1 MVRAIRRRLAERSDE
16 GVTLVE
22 LLVYSV
28 LLVGM
33 MTLVGTI
40 LINTMWTNHHI
51 LRLNEAS
58 NHSQSQLEAIALA
71 VRNASDVEVRDSG
84 NLLLV
89 KRRSTLESTVPTA
102 GVCSGWYFNP
112 ATGNLHAAH
121 DPATDS
127 PTGRTAAAAT
137 SPSAASNWP
146 VMIEGVA
153 ALDGPQVFTQTSDG
167 VQIGMAVDTSRD
179 RKSVEFQTEATIR
192 AKSTLPGACW

>member
-58 NHSQSQLEAIALA
+58 NHSQSQLEAMALA
-71 VRNASDVEVRDSG
+71 VRNASEVEVLDGG
-84 NLLLV
+84 NLLIV
-89 KRRSTLESTVPTA
+89 HRRSTLEGDA
-102 GVCSGWYFNP
+102 NQGVCSGWYFNP
-112 ATGNLHAAH
+112 TTNNLHAAH
-121 DPATDS
+121 DAADGS
-127 PTGRTAAAAT
+127 SRTATARGNPGAAA
-137 SPSAASNWP
+137 SWP
-146 VMIEGVA
+146 VMIEGVSPLA
-153 ALDGPQVFTQTSDG
+153 GPQVFTQTDNN
-167 VQIGMAVDTSRD
+167 VQIGIDVATSRD
-179 RKSVEFQTEATIR
+179 RKSVKFETEVTIR
-192 AKSTLPGACW
+192 AKSTVPGNCW